1 MISFLLILIE
11 VISMPVNSHFV
22 SNDTEDLNV
31 KGLLIC
37 DYTDSVPQDGVFIV
51 GYPKSFGE
59 SDLFNFI
66 YENRMQSHILY
77 IQMLKNSVP
86 EIAQVFKEGFKNQSI
101 KLADQKHLFK
111 VSLDFYNPIAIYG
124 SEEDSEE
131 IKNYREPYQL
141 EIDKRLIN
149 LNLDLLPRRFGLLK
163 TITFEDVYAK

>member
-1 MISFLLILIE
+1 MISLLLNLIE
-11 VISMPVNSHFV
+11 VILMQGHLNNVG
-22 SNDTEDLNV
+22 NDLEDLNV
-31 KGLLIC
+31 KGILIC

-51 GYPKSFGE
+51 GYPKSFTE
-59 SDLFNFI
+59 RDLYHFI

-86 EIAQVFKEGFKNQSI
+86 EISQVFREGFKNQSI

-111 VSLDFYNPIAIYG
+111 VSLDFYDPIDIYG
-124 SEEDSEE
+124 SVEDAEE

-163 TITFEDVYAK
+163 NITFEDVDA